1 MIDSL
6 SLPNHNLNVINFS
19 RIYNGKFLH
28 SFLAHLDEYKLT
40 DIKLR
45 NKDIKKLLYHNII
58 HALCEEVLR
67 IKSNEKV
74 VIFYNTNSLPKT
86 DLNKYVSEEE
96 LIIFIELLLRK
107 ITRLLPIKIFITSY
121 SFEYFVHLMKR
132 NDAKG
137 VEILFNI
144 KAFIEKANYE
154 RFTFQ
159 KIRIFS
165 QKYGLT
171 FLSNIYFNAIKSK
184 QLLLK

>member
-1 MIDSL
+1 MVDSL
-6 SLPNHNLNVINFS
+6 SLPNHNLNVINFTK
-19 RIYNGKFLH
+19 IYNGKFLH

-58 HALCEEVLR
+58 HALCEEVLHA
-67 IKSNEKV
+67 KSSDKV

-96 LIIFIELLLRK
+96 LILFIELLLRK
-107 ITRLLPIKIFITSY
+107 ITKLLPIKIFITSY
-121 SFEYFVHLMKR
+121 SFEYFVHLMRK
-132 NDAKG
+132 NEAKG
-137 VEILFNI
+137 IEILFNI
-144 KAFIEKANYE
+144 KALIEKTNYE

-171 FLSNIYFNAIKSK
+171 FLSNVYFNAIKSK